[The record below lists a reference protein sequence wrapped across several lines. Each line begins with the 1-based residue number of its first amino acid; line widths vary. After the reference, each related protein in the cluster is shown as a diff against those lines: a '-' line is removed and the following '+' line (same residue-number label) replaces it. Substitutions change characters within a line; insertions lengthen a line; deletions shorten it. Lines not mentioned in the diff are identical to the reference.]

1 MRTRSGRR
9 RVALWAAGAA
19 AVSAGLIG
27 LADPAGA
34 PPATPPAPPLPLAGD
49 VLSAP
54 AGLLDSL
61 GEPDP
66 TAPVVLARSEPT
78 AITVPALGLD
88 TGLMP
93 LGLRPDG
100 SMEVPPDAPTVGWFT
115 GAPTPG
121 ERGPAVVAAHVDW
134 AGRAGAFAALDTLEP
149 GDEIRVRRADGA
161 TVVFVVDRVAQY
173 AKDRFPTDEVYGDIA
188 HAGLRLI
195 SCGGEFDSGARSYSD
210 NVVVFASLR
219 S

>member
-1 MRTRSGRR
+1 
-9 RVALWAAGAA
+9 
-19 AVSAGLIG
+19 VSAALLA

-34 PPATPPAPPLPLAGD
+34 PAPAAGPSAVAGALAGAPAVPAALPD
-49 VLSAP
+49 VLAAAP
-54 AGLLDSL
+54 SGTD
-61 GEPDP
+61 GPP
-66 TAPVVLARSEPT
+66 VLARSEP
-78 AITVPALGLD
+78 ARVTVPALGVD
-88 TGLMP
+88 TGPIP

-121 ERGPAVVAAHVDW
+121 ERGPAVLAAHVDW
-134 AGRAGAFAALDTLEP
+134 AGRAGAFAELHTLAP

-161 TVVFVVDRVAQY
+161 TVVFVVERVGQY
-173 AKDRFPTDEVYGDIA
+173 PKDRFPTDEVYGDLD

-195 SCGGEFDSGARSYSD
+195 TCGGRFDSGARSYSD

-219 S
+219 A